1 MRCLSRH
8 LDESG
13 LKTRSPEGGLPGLTH
28 AEFAKVFPFYFA
40 WDSSMRLLDWGQSL
54 AKVCPG
60 LSAGDDIAA
69 HFAMIRPEGVFGAE
83 MFADAEKS
91 LCFFEHRASGT
102 KFRGQVL
109 GDGTRHRWLML
120 CSPWMESSDELDR
133 LAITFAD
140 FAIHD
145 PSLDLLQLLQTQ
157 RMANEDL
164 RQLADRLALQRAELK
179 GKESEAR
186 KLALVV
192 SRTENAVILADAEG
206 RIEWVNEAFE
216 RITGWRLDEVAGKTP
231 GSFLQG
237 KGTDP
242 ATVRNMRRQLA
253 AGRGFVTEVLN
264 YHRNGHPYWVALE
277 VQPMKAEDGTITA
290 FMAIQ
295 TDITDRRRDGLRR
308 ELQLDVSRVLNEDL
322 APVDAVRRVLTMVA
336 GRLGCRVGSA
346 WMRDGEGE
354 GGRLKASTVW
364 YDARHHHASR
374 FGDFAE
380 ANLNHQ
386 FGPGEALPGKVL
398 ECADTI
404 LVNDLKSVPECPRA
418 RAALEAGLEGAVAFP
433 VFQGE
438 QLFGVLEFFS
448 DTVDLLDESYCRV
461 LRGIGNQIGQFLAR
475 KRSEAEVLA
484 AKEQA
489 ECANR
494 AKSDFLAIMSHEIR
508 TPMNGIIGMA
518 SLLRDGGLE
527 TTHREMVD
535 AILASGEALVTIIDD
550 ILDFSKIEA
559 RRMELVNEPFA
570 LDAVIDGVV
579 DLLYHKVREKG
590 LEMNILID
598 PEVPGTI
605 HGDPGR
611 LRQILLNLVGNAIKF
626 TDEGEVNIL
635 VRPAASGT
643 AKKKRIEII
652 VEDTGIGMNATQ
664 LGRLFQPFTQVDGS
678 TSRRYGGTGLG
689 LAISKRLAGMMGGR
703 IDVRSAPRE
712 GTSFLVELPVG
723 SGTNVTARRSEPH
736 VKGPAVLVAD
746 DVLKSRRAAMLALSG
761 VSATPGVA
769 TTGAEVLSALA
780 DPFAGWEAL
789 LIHSRLYTPEV
800 KVMIERLALRGRR
813 PRVIVLGHSADARH
827 VRDELREGDVFL
839 LKPLR
844 RMPLREALLG
854 KGDVRVEGIAAD
866 PPVVAR
872 HEGEK
877 PHLLIVEDNDVNAR
891 VAILH
896 LEKLGYTHEHAPDG
910 AEAVERFRSGAYDGI
925 LMDCHMPGMD
935 GYEATRRIRGIEA
948 TIEWHRP
955 PVRII
960 AMTANAMEGER
971 ERCLAAGMDDYLSKP
986 LRSDLLAAAIAQ
998 VRKVPSSNASEAS
1011 APAACSEPPGDET
1024 TVGEAVGRLSTELDP
1039 GSAAMLIDRW
1049 LEDTPARLLEIDRLA
1064 GGGQQ
1069 EELRRVAH
1077 SLKGSSSLFGLR
1089 SFLELCRDLEDRAAN
1104 QCLDDQTVL
1113 AASLRRSFEEARA
1126 LLHKEREDLILPS

>member
-1 MRCLSRH
+1 MKPH
-8 LDESG
+8 PPAPD
-13 LKTRSPEGGLPGLTH
+13 PPGLSPG
-28 AEFAKVFPFYFA
+28 EFQKVFPFYFE
-40 WDSSMRLLDWGQSL
+40 WDASLHLRGWGPSL
-54 AKVCPG
+54 AKVCTDLRPG
-60 LSAGDDIAA
+60 DHVEQRFG
-69 HFAMIRPEGVFGAE
+69 MIRPEGLFGAE
-83 MFADAEKS
+83 LFVDAERS
-91 LCFFEHRASGT
+91 LYFFEHRQSGT

-109 GDGTRHRWLML
+109 VDKAKQRWVML
-120 CSPWMESSDELDR
+120 CSPWVECSDELDR

-157 RMANEDL
+157 RMANDDL

-192 SRTENAVILADAEG
+192 SRTENAVVLADAEG
-206 RIEWVNEAFE
+206 RIEWVNEGFE
-216 RITGWRLDEVAGKTP
+216 RITGWTLGEVAGKKP

-242 ATVRNMRRQLA
+242 ATIAYMRRHLA
-253 AGRGFVTEVLN
+253 EGKGFVTEVLN
-264 YHRNGHPYWVALE
+264 YHRSGRPYWISLE
-277 VQPMKAEDGTITA
+277 VQPIKSDDGTITS

-295 TDITDRRRDGLRR
+295 TDITERRRDSLRR

-322 APVDAVRRVLTMVA
+322 APADAVRRILTMVA
-336 GRLGCRVGSA
+336 GRLGWRVGCA
-346 WMRDGEGE
+346 WRHEEDGS
-354 GGRLKASTVW
+354 LKVSTIW
-364 YDARHHHASR
+364 YDARHRQASR

-380 ANLNHQ
+380 TNRNYQ
-386 FGPGEALPGKVL
+386 FTAGEGLPGKVL
-398 ECADTI
+398 QAVDTI
-404 LVNDLKSVPECPRA
+404 LVHDLTAAMGCPRA
-418 RAALEAGLEGAVAFP
+418 EAALDAGLSGAVAFP

-438 QLFGVLEFFS
+438 HLFGVLEFFCETS
-448 DTVDLLDESYCRV
+448 ELLDESYGRV
-461 LRGIGNQIGQFLAR
+461 LKGIGNQVGQFLAR
-475 KRSEAEVLA
+475 KKSEAEVLA

-489 ECANR
+489 EFANR

-518 SLLRDGGLE
+518 SLLKDAGMDA
-527 TTHREMVD
+527 THREMVES
-535 AILASGEALVTIIDD
+535 ILASGEALVTIIDD

-559 RRMELVNEPFA
+559 RRMELVSEPFA

-590 LEMNILID
+590 LEMNILIE
-598 PEVPGTI
+598 PEVPETI

-635 VRPAASGT
+635 VRQAATST
-643 AKKKRIEII
+643 SKKKRIEII
-652 VEDTGIGMNATQ
+652 VEDSGIGMNATQ
-664 LGRLFQPFTQVDGS
+664 LARLFQPFTQVDGS
-678 TSRRYGGTGLG
+678 TTRRYGGTGLG

-712 GTSFLVELPVG
+712 GTSFLVDLPVG
-723 SGTNVTARRSEPH
+723 SPAGGSARRH
-736 VKGPAVLVAD
+736 ATHAHGPSVLVAD
-746 DVLKSRRAAMLALSG
+746 DVLKSRRAAMLALAG
-761 VSATPGVA
+761 LSAMPGVA
-769 TTGAEVLSALA
+769 TTSAEVLVALG
-780 DPFAGWEAL
+780 DPFAGWEVL

-800 KVMIERLALRGRR
+800 KVMIERLALQGRR
-813 PRVIVLGHSADARH
+813 PRVIVLGHSADAKH
-827 VRDELREGDVFL
+827 VRDELQGGDVFL

-844 RMPLREALLG
+844 RMPLREAILG
-854 KGDVRVEGIAAD
+854 KRDPHADVLPGDAPAV
-866 PPVVAR
+866 PR

-935 GYEATRRIRGIEA
+935 GYEATQQIRAIESSIA
-948 TIEWHRP
+948 WQRP

-960 AMTANAMEGER
+960 AMTANAMDGER

-986 LRSDLLAAAIAQ
+986 LRADLLVAALAQ
-998 VRKVPSSNASEAS
+998 VRKANA
-1011 APAACSEPPGDET
+1011 APAAETPAAGPPVDEK

-1064 GGGQQ
+1064 GGEQQ

-1089 SFLELCRDLEDRAAN
+1089 SFLELCRDLEDRAASKRI
-1104 QCLDDQTVL
+1104 DDQPIL
-1113 AASLRRSFEEARA
+1113 AASLQRSFHEARA